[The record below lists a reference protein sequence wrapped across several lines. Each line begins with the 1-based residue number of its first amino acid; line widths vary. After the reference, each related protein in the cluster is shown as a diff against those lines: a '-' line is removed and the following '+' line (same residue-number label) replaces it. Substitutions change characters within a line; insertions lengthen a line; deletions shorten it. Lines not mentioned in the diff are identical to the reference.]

1 MKSLLIAMALISTP
15 VLADEV
21 NSSND
26 EVGTDAIV
34 ESGVHIGFGF
44 GFGWGPR
51 HPGWGHNPGP
61 MVKCVAENGRGYR
74 FDGYGRFY
82 EEARRNA
89 MDKCY
94 YRGSRY
100 CEIRWCR

>member
-1 MKSLLIAMALISTP
+1 
-15 VLADEV
+15 
-21 NSSND
+21 
-26 EVGTDAIV
+26 
-34 ESGVHIGFGF
+34 
-44 GFGWGPR
+44 
-51 HPGWGHNPGP
+51 